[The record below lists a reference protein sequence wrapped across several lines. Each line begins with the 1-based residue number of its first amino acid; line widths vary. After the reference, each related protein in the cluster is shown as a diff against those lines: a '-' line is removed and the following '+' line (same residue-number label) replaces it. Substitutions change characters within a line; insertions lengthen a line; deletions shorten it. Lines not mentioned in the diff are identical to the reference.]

1 MPPHNCTARP
11 VFPPDARVELDSLAI
26 ALSNMSARVDTLEKE
41 VVLLKKREKAWMN
54 YIHQH
59 RATEEGANG
68 HHQTSA
74 SGESALKS
82 NCLP

>member
-26 ALSNMSARVDTLEKE
+26 ALSNMAVRVDTLEKE
-41 VVLLKKREKAWMN
+41 VVLLKKREKVWMN

-59 RATEEGANG
+59 RVVDDQASG
-68 HHQTSA
+68 HHQMSM